1 MNFLDILL
9 IILMVMLTLGMLV
22 FVVSCVKDDDA
33 SGAFGSFL
41 VWLAFVGILCLISFF
56 AFDMKSGSTT
66 GVITSVDRNTFG
78 QSHAIYI
85 KTTETTEEKYCAE
98 SDEVINHAKSLI
110 GKRVRINYGTRV
122 GFYSTGKCH
131 DAPIDLIEEVLE

>member
-9 IILMVMLTLGMLV
+9 LMVIIGLTIGTIFLV
-22 FVVSCVKDDDA
+22 ITCIKDNDV

-41 VWLAFVGILCLISFF
+41 VWLAIVGLISLVSFV
-56 AFDMKSGSTT
+56 AFDMRSGSTT

-85 KTTETTEEKYCAE
+85 KTTETIEEKYCAE
-98 SDEVINHAKSLI
+98 SDEIIHHARLLI

-122 GFYSTGKCH
+122 GFYSTGRCH
-131 DAPIDLIEEVLE
+131 DAPIDSIEEVVE

>member
-9 IILMVMLTLGMLV
+9 IMAIVGLTIGMIVLV
-22 FVVSCVKDDDA
+22 IECIINDEA

-41 VWLAFVGILCLISFF
+41 VWLAIVGIICLVAFF

-98 SDEVINHAKSLI
+98 SDEIIHHARLLI

-122 GFYSTGKCH
+122 GFYSTGRCH
-131 DAPIDLIEEVLE
+131 DAPIDSIEEVVE

>member
-9 IILMVMLTLGMLV
+9 LMVIIGLTMGMIFLV
-22 FVVSCVKDDDA
+22 ITCIKDNDV

-41 VWLAFVGILCLISFF
+41 VWLAIVGLISLVSFV
-56 AFDMKSGSTT
+56 AFDMRSGSTT

-85 KTTETTEEKYCAE
+85 KTTETTE
-98 SDEVINHAKSLI
+98 SDEIIHHARLLI

-122 GFYSTGKCH
+122 GFYSTGRCH
-131 DAPIDLIEEVLE
+131 DAPIDSIEEVVE